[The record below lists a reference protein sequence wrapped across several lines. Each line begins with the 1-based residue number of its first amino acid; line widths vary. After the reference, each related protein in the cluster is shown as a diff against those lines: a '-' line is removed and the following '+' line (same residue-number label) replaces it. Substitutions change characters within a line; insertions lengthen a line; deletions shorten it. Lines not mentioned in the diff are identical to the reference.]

1 MIFAKRAVLIG
12 CIIFAG
18 CLFGMLLQRLLPMQ
32 HLADAKT
39 AITTIQS
46 LMTLLLALVLGLLIG
61 TSYGVYSQQQSEAQ
75 TLGSQILQLD
85 LTLEHYGP
93 EADRGREDLER
104 LASKLR
110 HNGANLSRACAELGI
125 SRQRAYR
132 LLEGRSVREL
142 LAELGH

>member
-93 EADRGREDLER
+93 EADRGRELLKQELIATRER
-104 LASKLR
+104 FWGGDGEAPARLTY
-110 HNGANLSRACAELGI
+110 GDSRASSAPIAL
-125 SRQRAYR
+125 RA
-132 LLEGRSVREL
+132 S
-142 LAELGH
+142 

>member
-61 TSYGVYSQQQSEAQ
+61 TSYGGLFAAAI
-75 TLGSQILQLD
+75 GS
-85 LTLEHYGP
+85 
-93 EADRGREDLER
+93 ADSGLPDP
-104 LASKLR
+104 A
-110 HNGANLSRACAELGI
+110 A
-125 SRQRAYR
+125 
-132 LLEGRSVREL
+132 RSD
-142 LAELGH
+142 A

>member
-18 CLFGMLLQRLLPMQ
+18 CVFGMLLQRLLPMQ

-46 LMTLLLALVLGLLIG
+46 LMTLPLALVLGLLIG

-75 TLGSQILQLD
+75 TLGSQIPSDIVDQVIA
-85 LTLEHYGP
+85 TL
-93 EADRGREDLER
+93 
-104 LASKLR
+104 
-110 HNGANLSRACAELGI
+110 
-125 SRQRAYR
+125 
-132 LLEGRSVREL
+132 
-142 LAELGH
+142 